1 MVYAKAL
8 CFDCRGIFE
17 IHASEMTPD
26 REPPTCPHCGAV
38 LPEKAFRK
46 LENVTLELAE
56 INKDL
61 RNAADTDGATL
72 FSLDLLNYHPR
83 SGTRPRRYNE

>member
-26 REPPTCPHCGAV
+26 KEPPICPHCGAV
-38 LPEKAFRK
+38 LPEKPFRK
-46 LENVTLELAE
+46 LLNVTEELAE
-56 INKDL
+56 IEKDL
-61 RNAADTDGATL
+61 RNAADTDGASL

-83 SGTRPRRYNE
+83 SGTKPRRYIN